1 MIKEKEKCPTCANDL
16 ISETRIVLECFAID
30 MGLFQHEWYYTECI
44 TCMKQ
49 WTFSEK
55 EIRVKVGRR

>member
-16 ISETRIVLECFAID
+16 ISETRIVD
-30 MGLFQHEWYYTECI
+30 MGLFQHQWEYVECT

-55 EIRVKVGRR
+55 EIRVKVGQDEY